1 MLTFSSLSKRG
12 QSSRY
17 RLSGFLCPAKRWSAE
32 KSNKA
37 TRICFAAAAICYSF
51 ALGRSSENL
60 PRSSVI
66 GRMVVIDLGVNV
78 CASLSPSSHHLTIV
92 SPFTLSLPPEFFP
105 SPANPAANRGFP
117 GLAPGISAAPPV
129 RNPRMPAAAEGCRQP
144 YTGAT
149 RPTTQPLAL
158 FWAFWKI
165 SRLPG
170 STSHCQIMSYNCNP
184 ENNEIQPLGLGAT
197 ARDPSSNAF
206 INTEEK

>member
-78 CASLSPSSHHLTIV
+78 CASLSPSSHPLTI
-92 SPFTLSLPPEFFP
+92 SPSSHHLPSHYPRNSFPLLRILPPTEDSPGWHRGSARRLP
-105 SPANPAANRGFP
+105 SEIPVCPLLPKDAVNPT
-117 GLAPGISAAPPV
+117 LAPPG
-129 RNPRMPAAAEGCRQP
+129 
-144 YTGAT
+144 
-149 RPTTQPLAL
+149 PTTQPLAL
-158 FWAFWKI
+158 
-165 SRLPG
+165 
-170 STSHCQIMSYNCNP
+170 
-184 ENNEIQPLGLGAT
+184 EI
-197 ARDPSSNAF
+197 F
-206 INTEEK
+206 

>member
-37 TRICFAAAAICYSF
+37 TRICFGAAAICYSF

-78 CASLSPSSHHLTIV
+78 CASLSPSSHHLPSHYPRNSFPLLRI
-92 SPFTLSLPPEFFP
+92 LPPTLPEDSSGWHRGSARRLP
-105 SPANPAANRGFP
+105 SEIPVCPLLPKDAVNPT
-117 GLAPGISAAPPV
+117 LAPPGPRLSRWLFFGPFGKYQGSLDQHHTAKSCRITATLKTMKFNLWALAPLLGI
-129 RNPRMPAAAEGCRQP
+129 PRQM
-144 YTGAT
+144 
-149 RPTTQPLAL
+149 L
-158 FWAFWKI
+158 
-165 SRLPG
+165 
-170 STSHCQIMSYNCNP
+170 
-184 ENNEIQPLGLGAT
+184 
-197 ARDPSSNAF
+197 
-206 INTEEK
+206 